1 MPRSGK
7 RPERN
12 PVLGIAF
19 GNDQIRVVEV
29 RRAGAEY
36 TVTAAGSVPIPTGAL
51 DPGSTVSPD
60 TIAQRLKN
68 ALKKV
73 GATTTNAVLGVPSM
87 GVFTRLLDI
96 PQIPDEEL
104 EPVVAGEVAHYQM
117 IRPDGG
123 AFGFARLPTPETSRD
138 IQVLVMA
145 ADDPILHA
153 LDEVAKRSGLN
164 LVCKE
169 PAQLGSIRTAYQT
182 NFPEATLM
190 ISIDDAATEIAVVDG
205 GKLMLYRRIDVGGR
219 NLLANAVALAGVAAG
234 GDSGIRR
241 NSGPTAVD
249 EVLSARMATEI
260 RRSMDYFRRQFPQS
274 DVGQAVVS
282 SMDSRLDSMAEYLE
296 GALGIQC
303 RVAVANVRASGAA
316 AAELGTPISSEYFAA
331 IGLAMGE
338 LGYGD
343 GVLPVI
349 DLVPSAPRR
358 ESTMGVGTGVIAS
371 TIATAAILVIG
382 FVSYTSLKSDTK
394 QAQTNSKNYQVQA
407 QQLRDELMPKQAKY
421 DMEVKL
427 LADLSKQG
435 TPFPWVMDA
444 ITGALDP
451 GVGISE
457 VHFDGTHVRM
467 TGEAKDEASM
477 VNTLN
482 HIRMHGSFTSPFVDS
497 FQNQAGAGLDFNMS
511 SDFVVAPPLAPTPAP
526 TVNPQ
531 GTTTT
536 NTATP
541 GGTL

>member
-12 PVLGIAF
+12 PIVGISF

-29 RRAGAEY
+29 RRAGTEY
-36 TVTAAGSVPIPTGAL
+36 TVTAAGSVPIPAGAF

-73 GATTTNAVLGVPSM
+73 GATTNNVVMGVPST

-123 AFGFARLPTPETSRD
+123 AFGFARLPTPEASRD

-145 ADDPILHA
+145 ADDPILHS
-153 LDEVAKRSGLN
+153 LDETARKAGLN
-164 LVCKE
+164 LIAKE
-169 PAQLGSIRTAYQT
+169 PSQLGAIRTGYQT
-182 NFPEATLM
+182 NFAEPTLM
-190 ISIDDAATEIAVVDG
+190 IAIDDAATEIAVVDG
-205 GKLMLYRRIDVGGR
+205 NKLMLYRRIDVGGR
-219 NLLANAVALAGVAAG
+219 NLLANTVALAGVGAG
-234 GDSGIRR
+234 SDSMSRKSAQI
-241 NSGPTAVD
+241 SVD

-274 DVGQAVVS
+274 DVGHAIVS

-316 AAELGTPISSEYFAA
+316 AAELGTPISNEYFSA
-331 IGLAMGE
+331 IGLAMGQ
-338 LGYGD
+338 LGYAD
-343 GVLPVI
+343 GVLPTI
-349 DLVPSAPRR
+349 DLVPSTPRR
-358 ESTMGVGTGVIAS
+358 DTTLGVSGGAIAS
-371 TIATAAILVIG
+371 IVATAAILVIG
-382 FVSYTSLKSDTK
+382 FFAYTSLKSDTASAQDRSTALRK
-394 QAQTNSKNYQVQA
+394 Q
-407 QQLRDELMPKQAKY
+407 QQILRDQLMPIQQRY

-427 LADLSKQG
+427 LSDLSRQG

-444 ITGALDP
+444 VTQALDP
-451 GVGISE
+451 GVGVSE
-457 VHFDGTHVRM
+457 MHIDGTHVRL

-477 VNTLN
+477 VNTLD
-482 HIRMHGSFTSPFVDS
+482 HIRTQGSFTSPYVDS
-497 FQNQAGAGLDFNMS
+497 FQNQNGAGLDFNLS
-511 SDFVVAPPLAPTPAP
+511 SDFVVAPPPPPLATVPTNTPAS
-526 TVNPQ
+526 
-531 GTTTT
+531 

-541 GGTL
+541 GGVQ